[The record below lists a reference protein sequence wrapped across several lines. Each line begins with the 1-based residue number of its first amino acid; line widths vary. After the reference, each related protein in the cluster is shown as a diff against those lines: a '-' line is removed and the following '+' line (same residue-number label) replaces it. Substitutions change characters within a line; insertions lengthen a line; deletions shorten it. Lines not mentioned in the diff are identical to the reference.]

1 MQQKTTTKKNEPT
14 LNATKENKPTL
25 GITRKNIPTF
35 GSIMHENI
43 NRPHGQQKK
52 IYRPLVQ

>member
-1 MQQKTTTKKNEPT
+1 MQQKTTKKNEPT
-14 LNATKENKPTL
+14 LNATKKNKPAL
-25 GITRKNIPTF
+25 GIARKNIPTF

-43 NRPHGQQKK
+43 NGPQGQQKK